1 MVGFLVHLSEAGG
14 GGHDVRHAGRGSHRG
29 VPVSSGGWRPAFGSW
44 TEGRPSRIDGRHP
57 DDALFGVYRPHL
69 IGLSAEG
76 SGSRGDDS
84 HGAELVHAE
93 SARHHHGRHRLHS
106 APVRIT
112 TRAGDH
118 RSLASRTARGVTHGQ
133 TGAVSG
139 PATRSCR
146 GLPCRGWKFE
156 RPLRTAG
163 RPWEVTARTLER
175 ACRARR
181 DAWFSP
187 MLRKKPDS
195 CTCNTPSVQM
205 ARACWRS
212 VRMNTYRASS
222 ACPSA

>member
-1 MVGFLVHLSEAGG
+1 MRTLLPSPRTSAQCFQGFCVENDPDTGFIAGWWDFSFTYLKLVAV
-14 GGHDVRHAGRGSHRG
+14 GHDVRHAGRGSHRG

-139 PATRSCR
+139 PATR
-146 GLPCRGWKFE
+146 
-156 RPLRTAG
+156 
-163 RPWEVTARTLER
+163 
-175 ACRARR
+175 ARR
-181 DAWFSP
+181 GVTTGSRNLGRGSAEWHARLAEGQHSLSHSP
-187 MLRKKPDS
+187 RVP
-195 CTCNTPSVQM
+195 
-205 ARACWRS
+205 
-212 VRMNTYRASS
+212 
-222 ACPSA
+222 